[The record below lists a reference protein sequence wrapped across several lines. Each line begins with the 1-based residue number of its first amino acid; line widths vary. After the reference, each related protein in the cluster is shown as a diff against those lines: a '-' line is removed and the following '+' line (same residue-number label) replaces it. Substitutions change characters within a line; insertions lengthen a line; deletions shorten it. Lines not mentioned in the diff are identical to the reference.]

1 MSRRSEESYERFE
14 SLRKRAREEIDQGN
28 WKAALELCDRAVAW
42 AEEYGDRDSRDLAHC
57 NRAGIFIAQS
67 HGEEVVG
74 TMRQILLSSSNP
86 DICYHAAYNISR
98 FHEFRKESERGLFY
112 ARLCLDHAKRS
123 KQPEPMARG
132 YNQIGH
138 LLVRDSYFEE
148 ACDSYQQALSLI
160 PPTDSAD
167 LSIILANIG
176 YCQIILG
183 RHTLGF
189 SRLFESLRIAR
200 RDRAKAWQMTAH
212 LGLSYGYLEIDRPRR
227 ARTHAHRGLLLAEEI
242 EISWQIKNA
251 LYLLGESEKLS
262 GNELTAHR
270 HFSRLQQDFYPD
282 DPVIPDFLMATDVRK
297 LINLMA

>member
-1 MSRRSEESYERFE
+1 MSLRNEECYEHFE
-14 SLRKRAREEIDQGN
+14 SLRKQARKEVNRGN
-28 WKAALELCDRAVAW
+28 WQAALALFDEAVLW
-42 AEEYGDRDSRDLAHC
+42 AEELGDRNDRDLAHC
-57 NRAGIFIAQS
+57 NRAGILIAPG

-74 TMRQILLSSSNP
+74 TMRQILLSSPNP

-123 KQPEPMARG
+123 KQSEAMARG
-132 YNQIGH
+132 HNQIGH

-148 ACDSYQQALSLI
+148 ARESYQQALSLI
-160 PPTDSAD
+160 STRDSAD
-167 LSIILANIG
+167 RSIILTNIG

-183 RHTLGF
+183 RHTQGF
-189 SRLFESLRIAR
+189 TWLFESLRIAR
-200 RDRAKAWQMTAH
+200 RCQAEAWQMMAH
-212 LGLSYGYLEIDRPRR
+212 LGLSYAYLEIDRPRR
-227 ARTHAHRGLLLAEEI
+227 ARTHAHRGLLLAEEV

-270 HFSRLQQDFYPD
+270 YFSRLQREFYPD

-297 LINLMA
+297 LINLLA